1 MIVLDLHNKL
11 SQRNLEEALKV
22 ASSATKT
29 GWIRSLKKDG
39 LIIDLSKI
47 GWVEP
52 VATVRVALL
61 IERALLDSAEVTVR
75 LPLPTPTRAEERVF
89 ASAAKS
95 KDRALRD
102 KAKYT
107 ALNINRRA
115 KAADA
120 LRHLRFKEALAH
132 EHIKAA
138 PGTLQIIEEYDW
150 SIAEEGLAQQ
160 QTENDKTSV
169 LESPTDAASHW
180 DFEVA
185 YGLQWIPDPRNA
197 EGKDIID
204 HLSGVNVLA
213 DTLTHPSGR
222 VSAADGRTLA
232 HVFLKEL
239 VENTIDHASRKFAL
253 VAAWRRP
260 QGYDVKE
267 SEVFDCE
274 QEFVSW
280 CRRHP
285 LIEVIVGDSGDGIPY
300 SLREEYNNR
309 QPRLPKKLDDASPNT
324 RILAWA
330 FDKWSSKLASD
341 QRRGTRGLYRVQRIV
356 RKYDGCIT
364 LRSELSY
371 VGIECGFS
379 TPPHYIFQDEA
390 KKLPRSP
397 GTIVHVRLPVM
408 LSERL
413 PARTI
418 NAALHRARLEVVDFH
433 NLDWKNEDRALD
445 QICERIY
452 ERCGAFSASL
462 KPICL
467 IADFAFVKIERR
479 TLERL
484 LIRLVQIAHP
494 VALVV
499 ANVLAPSA
507 DSAAETIHSI
517 AEQIAPRELRD
528 ASAEQPEALHVRD
541 AILFQ
546 YTNGEFAWVGASE
559 EIAEHLNRLWEEGTI
574 ASSTLVQSI
583 PNLEER
589 NNLIRQFAEAYHVAH
604 RLEGGGLGLNFNKE
618 DIREKLREH
627 VVELLTKR
635 VQIAGSPA
643 VRSGTFRTPSLE
655 LVSRY
660 TRVKQLLEEIGLD
673 RASATLAEKCTDVEK
688 LQKAERLQIIADWNT
703 SRDLIESF
711 RDYLCARLQL
721 AIDNVE
727 LNQISPGDPPVVR
740 EDCKIILF
748 TDLVLTGDTVGALIS
763 QVIRARTVPTLV
775 VSIFDARRHNERGKP
790 FHALGYQIEMVSLAQ
805 IDILIQESPSTS
817 NPVNISPI
825 THRPESE
832 VSMRDDDERYE
843 IKRDRLVEM
852 IQKEDALY
860 FDHIV
865 RPNGRHFCFY
875 LDPFKLLGALDTS
888 DQADLSEIGKEV
900 IHHFYRAIDEWLNP
914 EEQIDCIYF
923 PNLPRSERPSPT
935 KLIIAKKLAETYRTQ
950 VSPVDF
956 ASQVSLPL
964 PENHSP
970 DSRSRS
976 QQWRAPRSVQPLL
989 FDLPDLEDVPTATD
1003 LDSQRDPTS
1012 TVLIVDWGSV
1022 TGSAIRTSIRYAI
1035 ARGARRIFAIVFL
1048 SQLPFGEEEF
1058 LTYLKQIGT
1067 RTTRNNEPQIDE
1079 CDVTVKFL
1087 ASFPIQ
1093 VYEAQLC
1100 PYCRQLNR
1108 LNEERRFFPSEMLS
1122 EFIKDAKKRL
1132 RPRYLDG
1139 VDGIRSQHRWRQVP
1153 DSIENQ
1159 ASTWINPRSN
1169 VIQIAEFRTRLERAK
1184 TWTSTRWEL
1193 YEDLTEIE
1201 RLTDNEDSR
1210 AKLRRGCLITLLA
1223 AEWLWLKQEPLSL
1236 TRFKKRI
1243 AKLAVDVIKDRECS
1257 AQERLDAI
1265 VVLRTASKDAFAQN
1279 LPNLFDVVIEDET
1292 ESEENKLSLVSQL
1305 LYCAFTYLQRE
1316 YLVGASL
1323 KPLVDALTQCASR
1336 IQDLLNQPNPVIVLR
1351 IGRTVNALEQ
1361 YGRFMLHSENE
1372 TAPQNAWSQLKEIL
1386 GRNYH
1391 VHHPVCV
1398 AFDSLRFGTL
1408 EAEMEHPFIDPP
1420 EINWAAKRDSWEQ
1433 KCEPFIIETLLPLL
1447 RPLREIFEG
1456 TDAKVMVGVNRA
1468 ETLALVDKR
1477 IFSDISTLSHL
1488 LGVFAGDPTAVQQP
1502 GLWKSFIQARDALWR
1517 LLIDPGELRRD
1528 DSRQGGSALVRVLQ
1542 DCPTDVFAIV
1552 EDLANGANREGNVN
1566 ISLKDNLISRSR
1578 AFCHSAT
1585 LRETVSELLRNINE
1599 HVVVPTEEL
1608 QRNEVLTPPDTSP
1621 RSAVPVEIEVFDD
1634 NEKVYLQIKN
1644 GGTLRESDTPGRGLQ
1659 SCAERLR
1666 PYAAT
1671 IRILDTDLQPPWLF
1685 GVKLGF
1691 IKE

>member
-11 SQRNLEEALKV
+11 SQRNLEEALKE
-22 ASSATKT
+22 ASSEAKT
-29 GWIRSLKKDG
+29 GWIRRLKKEG
-39 LIIDLSKI
+39 LTIDLSKV

-52 VATVRVALL
+52 VASVRVVLL
-61 IERALLDSAEVTVR
+61 IERALLDGAEVTVR
-75 LPLPTPTRAEERVF
+75 LPFPTPTRAEERVF
-89 ASAAKS
+89 TSAAKS
-95 KDRALRD
+95 KDKALRD
-102 KAKYT
+102 KEKYT
-107 ALNINRRA
+107 RLNISRRV

-120 LRHLRFKEALAH
+120 LSHLRFKEALAH
-132 EHIKAA
+132 KHIKAA
-138 PGTLQIIEEYDW
+138 SGVLQIIEDHDW
-150 SIAEEGLAQQ
+150 SIAKQDLVEQ
-160 QTENDKTSV
+160 QTESDKTPV
-169 LESPTDAASHW
+169 PESPVDTASYW

-185 YGLQWIPDPRNA
+185 YGLQWIPDPRNV

-204 HLSGVNVLA
+204 HLSTINVLA
-213 DTLTHPSGR
+213 DILTHPSGR

-239 VENTIDHASRKFAL
+239 VENTSDHAGREFAL

-267 SEVFDCE
+267 SEVFECE
-274 QEFVSW
+274 REFVSW
-280 CRRHP
+280 CRRYP
-285 LIEVIVGDSGDGIPY
+285 LIEVIVGDSGDGIPH
-300 SLREEYNNR
+300 SLKEEYDNR
-309 QPRLPKKLDDASPNT
+309 QPRIPKALADASPNT

-364 LRSELSY
+364 LRSERSY
-371 VGIECGFS
+371 VGIESGFS
-379 TPPHYIFQDEA
+379 HPPKYIFEDEGNN
-390 KKLPRSP
+390 LPRSP
-397 GTIVHVRLPVM
+397 GTVVHVRLPVM
-408 LSERL
+408 LSEKL
-413 PARTI
+413 PTRQH
-418 NAALHRARLEVVDFH
+418 NAALHKARIEVVDFH
-433 NLDWKNEDRALD
+433 NSDWTNEKVAIDLVCE
-445 QICERIY
+445 QIFKRCE
-452 ERCGAFSASL
+452 GFSANL
-462 KPICL
+462 GPICL
-467 IADFAFVKIERR
+467 IADFGFVKIERR
-479 TLERL
+479 TLEQL
-484 LIRLVQIAHP
+484 LIRLVEIAHP

-499 ANVLAPSA
+499 ANVMAPSA

-517 AEQIAPRELRD
+517 AEQIVPRDLRD
-528 ASAEQPEALHVRD
+528 VSAEQPETLHVRD

-546 YTNGEFAWVGASE
+546 YTNGEFGWVGASE
-559 EIAEHLNRLWEEGTI
+559 EIAEHLNRLWEQGTI
-574 ASSTLVQSI
+574 TSATLVQSI
-583 PNLEER
+583 PKLEER
-589 NNLIRQFAEAYHVAH
+589 NKLIRQFAEAYHVAH
-604 RLEGGGLGLNFNKE
+604 RLGGGGLGLNFNKE

-635 VQIAGSPA
+635 VQVAGSPA

-673 RASATLAEKCTDVEK
+673 RASATLAEKCSDVEK
-688 LQKAERLQIIADWNT
+688 LQKAQRLQIIADWNT

-711 RDYLCARLQL
+711 RDYLCSRLQL

-740 EDCKIILF
+740 EDCEIILF

-790 FHALGYQIEMVSLAQ
+790 FHALGYQVEMVSLAQ
-805 IDILIQESPSTS
+805 IDILIQESQSRS
-817 NPVNISPI
+817 KPVNISPI
-825 THRPESE
+825 THSPESE
-832 VSMRDDDERYE
+832 VSVRDDDERYE

-888 DQADLSEIGKEV
+888 DQADLSEIGNEV
-900 IHHFYRAIDEWLNP
+900 IHHFKRAIGEWLNP

-923 PNLPRSERPSPT
+923 PNLPLSERPSPT
-935 KLIIAKKLAETYRTQ
+935 KLILAKKLAETYRTQ
-950 VSPVDF
+950 VLPVDF
-956 ASQVSLPL
+956 ASQVNLPR

-970 DSRSRS
+970 GSRSRS
-976 QQWRAPRSVQPLL
+976 QQWRASRSVQPLL
-989 FDLPDLEDVPTATD
+989 FDLPDSEDVPTATD
-1003 LDSQRDPTS
+1003 PYSQPDPNS

-1035 ARGARRIFAIVFL
+1035 ARGARRIFAVIFL

-1058 LTYLKQIGT
+1058 LTYLKRIGT
-1067 RTTRNNEPQIDE
+1067 RTRRNSESQIDE

-1122 EFIKDAKKRL
+1122 GFIKDAKKRL

-1139 VDGIRSQHRWRQVP
+1139 VDGIRSQHRWGQGP
-1153 DSIENQ
+1153 DSIANQ
-1159 ASTWINPRSN
+1159 ASALINPRSN
-1169 VIQIAEFRTRLERAK
+1169 VIQIAEFRTRLEKAK
-1184 TWTSTRWEL
+1184 TWTSARWEL
-1193 YEDLTEIE
+1193 YEELSEIE
-1201 RLTDNEDSR
+1201 RLIGNEDTT

-1236 TRFKKRI
+1236 IRFKRRI
-1243 AKLAVDVIKDRECS
+1243 ATLAVDVIKDRECS

-1265 VVLRTASKDAFAQN
+1265 VVLRTASKDAFAQT
-1279 LPNLFDVVIEDET
+1279 LPSLFDVVIEDET
-1292 ESEENKLSLVSQL
+1292 ESEENKSSLVSQL
-1305 LYCAFTYLQRE
+1305 LYSAFTYLQRE

-1323 KPLVDALTQCASR
+1323 KPLVDALTECASR
-1336 IQDLLNQPNPVIVLR
+1336 MQDLLNHPNPVTVLR

-1361 YGRFMLHSENE
+1361 YGRFMLHSEKE
-1372 TAPQNAWSQLKEIL
+1372 TSAPDAWSQLKEIL
-1386 GRNYH
+1386 GRSYH

-1398 AFDSLRFGTL
+1398 AFDALRFGTL
-1408 EAEMEHPFIDPP
+1408 EEEMEHPFIDPP
-1420 EINWAAKRDSWEQ
+1420 EINWTAKRDSWEQ
-1433 KCEPFIIETLLPLL
+1433 KCEPFMIETILPLL

-1456 TDAKVMVGVNRA
+1456 IDAKVMVGVNRA

-1517 LLIDPGELRRD
+1517 LLVDPGELRRD
-1528 DSRQGGSALVRVLQ
+1528 DSRHGGSALVRVIQ
-1542 DCPTDVFAIV
+1542 DCPTDVLAIA
-1552 EDLANGANREGNVN
+1552 EDLANGAIREGNVN
-1566 ISLKDNLISRSR
+1566 ISVKHNLISRSR

-1599 HVVVPTEEL
+1599 HVAMEES
-1608 QRNEVLTPPDTSP
+1608 QKNNVLTPPETSS
-1621 RSAVPVEIEVFDD
+1621 RSAVQVEIEVFDD

-1671 IRILDTDLQPPWLF
+1671 IKILDTDLQPPWLF
-1685 GVKLGF
+1685 GVKLSF
-1691 IKE
+1691 LKE